1 MDPFMSSQKW
11 PQYGDQILPKTLIP
25 GMNTD
30 YDERKV
36 SVPDGTFYRLWL
48 DLGATKAH
56 VAIMKTT
63 MMNTIAIICG

>member
-11 PQYGDQILPKTLIP
+11 PQYGDQILPKTLIS
-25 GMNTD
+25 GMITD

-36 SVPDGTFYRLWL
+36 SVPGGTFYRLWL

-56 VAIMKTT
+56 VALMKTT

>member
-11 PQYGDQILPKTLIP
+11 PQYGYQILPKTLIP

-56 VAIMKTT
+56 VVLMKTT